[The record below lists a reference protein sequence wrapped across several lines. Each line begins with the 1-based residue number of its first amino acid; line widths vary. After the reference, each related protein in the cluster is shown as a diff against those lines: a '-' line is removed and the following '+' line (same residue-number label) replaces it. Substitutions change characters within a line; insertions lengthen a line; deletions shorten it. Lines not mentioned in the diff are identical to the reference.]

1 MFISE
6 DAASMHGHKRTPH
19 DGHPLSTSMPQLALR
34 ESGRNRGREALAA
47 PGIWERA
54 AGSRGIRSRDA
65 RHSRVGRPD
74 YTRTNNWQRRPST
87 VYDRAGW
94 HPARRIPFT
103 LRITLQQCSIK
114 AANGQS
120 SICELHTSH
129 IKWGSYWKGKKKTEQ
144 RDLPPTVSVRYF
156 DLAIHSRKSPAS
168 HTHTVRSR
176 SQVLR
181 PIDCWNI

>member
-6 DAASMHGHKRTPH
+6 DAASVHGHKRTPH

-129 IKWGSYWKGKKKTEQ
+129 IKWGSYWKGKQKNRAKGLATYCEREIFRPRYPFSKKSCVT
-144 RDLPPTVSVRYF
+144 
-156 DLAIHSRKSPAS
+156 
-168 HTHTVRSR
+168 HTHTHSPV
-176 SQVLR
+176 
-181 PIDCWNI
+181 PITSFEAD